1 MADGKTASEKRYG
14 KTFDG
19 PSIPFGTLVEY
30 IPITAKD
37 KSRIHQFGQ
46 KTLKGIFLGYV
57 LRAVRGWSGDLMIAD
72 YEDLQESE
80 ASEIYVK
87 GFKNQEVIRKRRL
100 RISVCRRNSKT
111 SWSSKTII
119 NSGENLEREDDVEIE
134 DGDRKGINTEDSWS
148 MSGEFIYRH
157 HEEHRLKPYDPDN
170 ETFPIPLKYVDV
182 MRQTQTSIKRCS
194 LNMSSMIHG
203 PERRVSIFLRS
214 GLGLQESRSY
224 VQGFLKDTSG

>member
-1 MADGKTASEKRYG
+1 MRWNAIVTCERCTTKMADGKTASEKRYG

-87 GFKNQEVIRKRRL
+87 GFQNQEVFVKEDYEYQCANGTLKLPGRPRPSSTAEKTL
-100 RISVCRRNSKT
+100 SEKMMLKSKKAT
-111 SWSSKTII
+111 
-119 NSGENLEREDDVEIE
+119 ERELIQ
-134 DGDRKGINTEDSWS
+134 K
-148 MSGEFIYRH
+148 
-157 HEEHRLKPYDPDN
+157 
-170 ETFPIPLKYVDV
+170 
-182 MRQTQTSIKRCS
+182 
-194 LNMSSMIHG
+194 IHG
-203 PERRVSIFLRS
+203 P
-214 GLGLQESRSY
+214 
-224 VQGFLKDTSG
+224 